1 MRTREQMANTSGEVE
16 KPGETYKVQ
25 VLDRAIALFET
36 LSSESSGLT
45 LLELSEKMELHRS
58 TIYRLLMVLER
69 NRYVTKHA
77 RTGKYFLGFRFFEL
91 ASRVLRN
98 SNPAEQAR
106 PFLQKLV
113 SEIGE
118 TAHLC
123 VLDDGEV
130 LYLEKVEGARV
141 VRAPSIVGRRY
152 PVHCGGAGKAL
163 LAHVAPEVLED
174 ILNRRSLRA
183 YTRYTLTTPAQLKAD
198 LERIRERGY
207 SIDDEE
213 YEEGLRCVGAP
224 VRDYTG
230 NVVAAISVAAPAFR
244 LTKEGVPL
252 VAQAVM
258 AAAAHLSAE
267 LGYQESSREPR
278 LAESAAR

>member
-1 MRTREQMANTSGEVE
+1 MA
-16 KPGETYKVQ
+16 KAGETYKVQ
-25 VLDRAIALFET
+25 VLDRAIALFEA

-45 LLELSEKMELHRS
+45 LLELSEKMDLHRS

-69 NRYVTKHA
+69 KRYIRVEV

-91 ASRVLRN
+91 ASQILRN
-98 SNPAEQAR
+98 TIPAVQAR
-106 PFLQKLV
+106 PVLQRLV
-113 SEIGE
+113 AEIGE

-130 LYLEKVEGARV
+130 LYLEKVEGARA

-163 LAHVAPEVLED
+163 LAYVAPEVLED
-174 ILNRRSLRA
+174 ILNRRSLPA
-183 YTRYTLTTPAQLKAD
+183 YTRSTITTPAQLKAE

-244 LTKEGVPL
+244 LTMEDVPL
-252 VAQAVM
+252 VSQTVM
-258 AAAAHLSAE
+258 EAAARLSAE
-267 LGYQESSREPR
+267 LGYQESSRERR
-278 LAESAAR
+278 LAESAAG